1 MPQNPGALK
10 RQKEIARLEWQKEK
24 AEKKKQRKLEKA
36 EEEKGTPSR
45 GPSRRR
51 PQARFPGLRRPSL
64 FSQQKRPTPASPSGD
79 GRRRRV

>member
-36 EEEKGTPSR
+36 EEEKGTPEQ
-45 GPSRRR
+45 GTQP
-51 PQARFPGLRRPSL
+51 PQAPGALP
-64 FSQQKRPTPASPSGD
+64 Q
-79 GRRRRV
+79 V